1 MAANREKVGQG
12 SMQML
17 SVTDWMRS
25 LDKQAMVMEKTD
37 QVLIERVKAAEKEK
51 QEIFRREEVNKA
63 YNEKLAKIKKE
74 EKRHLKAA
82 KKVPRTFQHEYEMD
96 KRTDKLLSEKKEV
109 TFKEESPEK
118 EEDAEEET
126 SARFVVQ
133 KSPAVLKAEKAEE
146 DGEAGDLPSDGEST
160 VSQNHRETIELVK
173 KFTDQTARKYI
184 RVDLPGSQPLGE

>member
-25 LDKQAMVMEKTD
+25 LDKQVMVMEKTD

-51 QEIFRREEVNKA
+51 QEIFRREEINKA

-82 KKVPRTFQHEYEMD
+82 
-96 KRTDKLLSEKKEV
+96 
-109 TFKEESPEK
+109 
-118 EEDAEEET
+118 
-126 SARFVVQ
+126 
-133 KSPAVLKAEKAEE
+133 
-146 DGEAGDLPSDGEST
+146 
-160 VSQNHRETIELVK
+160 
-173 KFTDQTARKYI
+173 
-184 RVDLPGSQPLGE
+184 